1 MPLWWSVIGAHL
13 PALTPHEFAK
23 PTSPNKY
30 LPRRLLNPILLKPI
44 SIVKMSSSAP
54 AVAVVGANGYVGK
67 MVMPIAFEA
76 LEKKRIRELRILS
89 RKFDENALKGLVAK
103 GATTQNASYNNIEQ
117 LTQALAGIDV
127 IISPFL
133 LRMC

>member
-1 MPLWWSVIGAHL
+1 
-13 PALTPHEFAK
+13 
-23 PTSPNKY
+23 
-30 LPRRLLNPILLKPI
+30 
-44 SIVKMSSSAP
+44 MSSSAP

-76 LEKKRIRELRILS
+76 LKKKRIRELRILS

-127 IISPFL
+127 IVSPFL